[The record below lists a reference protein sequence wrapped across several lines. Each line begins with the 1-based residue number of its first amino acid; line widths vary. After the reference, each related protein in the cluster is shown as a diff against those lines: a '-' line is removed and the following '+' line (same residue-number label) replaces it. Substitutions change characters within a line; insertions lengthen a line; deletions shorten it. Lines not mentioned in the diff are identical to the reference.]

1 MIVSDQGFCT
11 SALDADYVALPL
23 DCDDEQLA
31 AALVHSALLITI
43 GSFADGRAFSLAK
56 RLRLL
61 GFTGRIRLKGDVLP
75 DQYAMARRSGID
87 DIEISQAHADRCPE
101 ADWVFRADW
110 RNHDYQARLKTQPL
124 SP

>member
-11 SALDADYVALPL
+11 NALDAGYIALPL

-31 AALVHSALLITI
+31 AALAHSALLITV

-61 GFTGRIRLKGDVLP
+61 GYTGRIRLKGDVLP

-87 DIEISQAHADRCPE
+87 DVEISQAHADRCQE

-110 RNHDYQARLKTQPL
+110 RNHDYQARLKTPPV
-124 SP
+124 SS

>member
-1 MIVSDQGFCT
+1 MIVSDQGFC
-11 SALDADYVALPL
+11 AGDVDADYIALPL
-23 DCDDEQLA
+23 DCDDERLA
-31 AALVHSALLITI
+31 AALVHSALLITVE
-43 GSFADGRAFSLAK
+43 SFADGRAFSIAK

-87 DIEISQAHADRCPE
+87 DIEITQAHADRCQE

-110 RNHDYQARLKTQPL
+110 RNHDYQARLRTRTV
-124 SP
+124 

>member
-11 SALDADYVALPL
+11 GDLDADYIALPL
-23 DCDDEQLA
+23 DCDDERLA
-31 AALVHSALLITI
+31 AALVHSALLITVE
-43 GSFADGRAFSLAK
+43 SFADGRAFSIAK

-87 DIEISQAHADRCPE
+87 DVEISQAHADRCQE

-110 RNHDYQARLKTQPL
+110 RNHDYQARLRTRTV
-124 SP
+124 